1 MTVEEECRI
10 CWPTLVVC
18 LYPYSFIIYSYIFNT
33 WLVYGII
40 DTSTTIQSFFFTN
53 YNVSSLFSFI
63 LIHLVL
69 MYFLLFFKKMYLEY
83 KMGNHLDLY
92 KYTWP
97 RVKYLKL
104 SNPFS
109 NNIQLL
115 LIYLASMVSLS
126 SRWISCR

>member
-40 DTSTTIQSFFFTN
+40 DTSTTIQSFFFAD

-63 LIHLVL
+63 FI
-69 MYFLLFFKKMYLEY
+69 
-83 KMGNHLDLY
+83 
-92 KYTWP
+92 TP
-97 RVKYLKL
+97 RINVFPTIFQKNVFGVQNGK
-104 SNPFS
+104 SPRF
-109 NNIQLL
+109 
-115 LIYLASMVSLS
+115 V
-126 SRWISCR
+126 